1 MRACGICGSD
11 VEKVFGKY
19 GQPSMRLG
27 HEPAGIIT
35 QVGDAYLKEAVFY
48 KCKDC
53 EFPGYSPEPECRNC
67 GKEDADKVVLKVGDR
82 VFTHHH
88 VACYDCHECSHGN
101 ETMCEKYYKSNLE
114 PCGLADEYIVP
125 EWNVKNGGVL
135 KIPDSMTFEEAAMI
149 EPLACCIRAWKKVAQ
164 KTVSETL
171 STIDKRDFESTAD
184 LDTVAIL
191 GVGPTGIMHALLAKM
206 YGFGRIFCVDF
217 NKFRL
222 NFVDSIFGTGIQGA
236 VTINCLRP
244 GHLGILKDETANQGV
259 DVVIVAT
266 SSLSALKDA
275 VNFVRK
281 GGTIV
286 MFGVPNKGETVEL
299 DMSEVYSKGIT
310 IVNSYAASD
319 FDTKEALEK
328 ISNKQINVSQLIT
341 HKYNLQECQEAFVHA
356 KSGDNAMKIII
367 SN

>member
-1 MRACGICGSD
+1 MSMKAAVVKSNSNIEIKNIENQSVGPGDILVKMRACGICGSD

-27 HEPAGIIT
+27 HEPAGIIME
-35 QVGDAYLKEAVFY
+35 VGSEISNF
-48 KCKDC
+48 
-53 EFPGYSPEPECRNC
+53 S
-67 GKEDADKVVLKVGDR
+67 VGDR

-88 VACYDCHECSHGN
+88 VACYSDDCHECNHGN
-101 ETMCEKYYKSNLE
+101 ETMCKKYYESNLE

-125 EWNVKNGGVL
+125 EWNVKHGGVL
-135 KIPDSMTFEEAAMI
+135 KIPDSMSFEDAAMI
-149 EPLACCIRAWKKVAQ
+149 EPLACCIRAWNKFTHKNNDSIAV
-164 KTVSETL
+164 
-171 STIDKRDFESTAD
+171 
-184 LDTVAIL
+184 L
-191 GVGPTGIMHALLAKM
+191 GIGPTGIMHALLAKI
-206 YGFGRIFCVDF
+206 YGFEKIFCLDF
-217 NKFRL
+217 NEFRL
-222 NFVDSIFGTGIQGA
+222 DFAKKFEAIA
-236 VTINCLRP
+236 INSGNTNALEQ
-244 GHLGILKDETANQGV
+244 IKSETANQGV

-266 SSLSALKDA
+266 SSLNALKDA

-286 MFGVPNKGETVEL
+286 MFGVPSKGAIIDL
-299 DMSEVYSKGIT
+299 DMSEIYSKGIT

>member
-1 MRACGICGSD
+1 MDAAIVKSNSNVEIKNVEKPHVGSGDILVKMRACGICGSD

-27 HEPAGIIT
+27 HEPAGMIT
-35 QVGDAYLKEAVFY
+35 QVGSEVSNF
-48 KCKDC
+48 
-53 EFPGYSPEPECRNC
+53 
-67 GKEDADKVVLKVGDR
+67 VVGDR

-88 VACYDCHECSHGN
+88 VACYSDDCHECNHGN
-101 ETMCEKYYKSNLE
+101 ETMCKKYYESNLE
-114 PCGLADEYIVP
+114 PCGLADEYVVP
-125 EWNVKNGGVL
+125 EWNVKHGGVL
-135 KIPDSMTFEEAAMI
+135 KIPDSMSFEDAAMI
-149 EPLACCIRAWKKVAQ
+149 EPLACCIRAWNKFTHKNNDSIAV
-164 KTVSETL
+164 
-171 STIDKRDFESTAD
+171 
-184 LDTVAIL
+184 L
-191 GVGPTGIMHALLAKM
+191 GIGPTGIMHALLAKI
-206 YGFGRIFCVDF
+206 YGFEKIFCLDF
-217 NKFRL
+217 NEFRL
-222 NFVDSIFGTGIQGA
+222 DFAKKFEAIA
-236 VTINCLRP
+236 INSGNTNALEQ
-244 GHLGILKDETANQGV
+244 IKSETANQGV

-266 SSLSALKDA
+266 SSLNALKDA

-286 MFGVPNKGETVEL
+286 MFGVPSKGAIIDL
-299 DMSEVYSKGIT
+299 DMSEIYSKGIT

-341 HKYNLQECQEAFVHA
+341 HKYNLQECQEAFLHA

>member
-1 MRACGICGSD
+1 MKAAIVKGNSNIEIKNIENKSLGPGDILVQMHACGICGSD

-35 QVGDAYLKEAVFY
+35 QVGQEVSNF
-48 KCKDC
+48 
-53 EFPGYSPEPECRNC
+53 
-67 GKEDADKVVLKVGDR
+67 VVGDR

-88 VACYDCHECSHGN
+88 VACYSDDCHECSHSN
-101 ETMCEKYYKSNLE
+101 ETMCKKYYESNLE

-125 EWNVKNGGVL
+125 EWNVNQGGVI
-135 KIPDSMTFEEAAMI
+135 KIPDSMSFEEAAMI
-149 EPLACCIRAWKKVAQ
+149 EPLACCIRAWNKFTHKNND
-164 KTVSETL
+164 S
-171 STIDKRDFESTAD
+171 I
-184 LDTVAIL
+184 AIL
-191 GVGPTGIMHALLAKM
+191 GIGPTGIMHALLAKI
-206 YGFGRIFCVDF
+206 YGFEKIFCLDF
-217 NKFRL
+217 NEFRL
-222 NFVDSIFGTGIQGA
+222 DFAKKFEATA
-236 VTINCLRP
+236 INSGNTNALEQ
-244 GHLGILKDETANQGV
+244 IKSETANQGV

-266 SSLSALKDA
+266 SSLNALKDA

-286 MFGVPNKGETVEL
+286 MFGVPSKGANVEL
-299 DMSEVYSKGIT
+299 DMSEIYSKGLT
-310 IVNSYAASD
+310 IVNSYSASD
-319 FDTKEALEK
+319 FDTKEAVEK

-341 HKYNLQECQEAFVHA
+341 HKYNLEECQQAFVHA